1 MYTLEQLSAR
11 EEIRDI
17 LHRYC
22 KGIDRRDWPLVRSCF
37 ADDHIHKHAE
47 YRGPPD
53 EFIGFANQVLEHI
66 PGTHHSLSNIH
77 IALSDDGTSAT
88 TEANF
93 VAFHYIEAGHPEF
106 APCQTHGKAT
116 DWIVAGRYCDRL
128 ERRDGS
134 WIIVRREAFHDWER
148 VDEASSSAVTEKH
161 HAVADG

>member
-1 MYTLEQLSAR
+1 MYNLEQLSAR

-22 KGIDRRDWPLVRSCF
+22 KGIDRRDWKLVRSCF

-47 YRGPPD
+47 YEGPPD
-53 EFIGFANQVLEHI
+53 EFIGFAGDVLVNI
-66 PGTHHSLSNIH
+66 PGTHHSISNVH
-77 IALSDDGTSAT
+77 ITLSDDGNSAT

-93 VAFHYIEAGHPEF
+93 VAYHYIEAGNPDF
-106 APCQTHGKAT
+106 APCETHGKAT

-148 VDEASSSAVTEKH
+148 AEEATSAAVPEGH
-161 HAVADG
+161 HAAPD